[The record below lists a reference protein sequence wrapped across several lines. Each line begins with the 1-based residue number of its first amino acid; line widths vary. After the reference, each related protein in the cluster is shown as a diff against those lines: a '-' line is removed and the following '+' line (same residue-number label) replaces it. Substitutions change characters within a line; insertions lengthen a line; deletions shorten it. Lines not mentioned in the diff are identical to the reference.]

1 MATSRLGSACD
12 DGAMA
17 TEVTNNE
24 SEHQFEA
31 HVDGEYAGKAEY
43 ALEGDTIVFTHTEVE
58 LEGKG
63 VGGELT
69 RQALDEVR
77 RWGGTKVVA
86 RCPFVAGWIDRHPEY
101 ADLLAA

>member
-1 MATSRLGSACD
+1 
-12 DGAMA
+12 MA

-24 SEHQFEA
+24 SERRFEA

-43 ALEGDTIVFTHTEVE
+43 VLEGDTIVFTHTEVE
-58 LEGKG
+58 MEGRG

-77 RWGGTKVVA
+77 RRGGMKVEV
-86 RCPFVAGWIDRHPEY
+86 RCPFVQGWIDRHPEY